1 MSNLLLNSLEITGF
15 RGYKHLKIEQLRR
28 INLIVGPNSVGK
40 TSLLEAVQL
49 LIEKGSPS
57 LIVELLNKRNEA
69 VEISRL
75 SRPPGH
81 GDEALRIKIIAE
93 GLGNLFYGRP
103 DIDAEFNQHQFMIS
117 DPTSTDKLLK
127 IKSSW
132 FEEAEVEEQTI
143 VDGRSLVR
151 RRTELIDVL
160 AENGKQPEQ
169 DMQLG
174 LTIQVGS
181 QVRNHQL
188 ETYFR
193 NVRFIPNS
201 GKSLLNLIT
210 VQGLDETLLSAYWSN
225 IVLTD
230 HENDVLDAVR
240 IISPDIEDFAFRDD
254 ERGRSKYP
262 IVRLK
267 GQAKP
272 VPFHSLGEGAVRILS
287 IILALVNSRDGI
299 LLIDEVDTG
308 LHHSIQ
314 IKMWAFIFTLAEQL
328 NVQLF
333 ATTHSQDCLSAFE
346 YVANRHPGLGQLISL
361 GAWQEFVN
369 ATLIDEAE
377 MKLSLEN
384 YVELRGTG

>member
-1 MSNLLLNSLEITGF
+1 MNNLLLNSLEIKGF
-15 RGYKHLKIEQLRR
+15 RGYKYLKIEQLRR

-40 TSLLEAVQL
+40 TSLLEAIQL
-49 LIEKGSPS
+49 LIEKGSSS
-57 LIVELLNKRNEA
+57 LIVELLNKRNEG
-69 VEISRL
+69 VEMPRL
-75 SRPPGH
+75 RAARYDE
-81 GDEALRIKIIAE
+81 DEALKNIRIIAE

-103 DIDAEFNQHQFMIS
+103 DIDAEFNQHQFTIS
-117 DPTSTDKLLK
+117 DPTDADKLLK

-132 FEEAEVEEQTI
+132 FEEVVEQTP
-143 VDGRSLVR
+143 VDEGSLVR

-160 AENGKQPEQ
+160 DENGKRPAE
-169 DMQLG
+169 DVQLG
-174 LTIQVGS
+174 LTIQVGA
-181 QVRNHQL
+181 QIRNYQL

-193 NVRFIPNS
+193 GVRIVPNS
-201 GKSLLNLIT
+201 SKSLLNLIT
-210 VQGLDETLLSAYWSN
+210 VQGLDEALLSAYWSN

-230 HENDVLDAVR
+230 HERDVLEAVR

-267 GQAKP
+267 GLAKP
-272 VPFHSLGEGAVRILS
+272 VPFHSLGEGAVRILG
-287 IILALVNSRDGI
+287 IILALVNSKDGV
-299 LLIDEVDTG
+299 LLIDEIDTG

-314 IKMWAFIFTLAEQL
+314 IKMWEFVFILAEEL

-346 YVANRHPGLGQLISL
+346 YVANQHVGLGQLVSL

-369 ATLIDEAE
+369 ATLIDEE
-377 MKLSLEN
+377 GMKLSLEN